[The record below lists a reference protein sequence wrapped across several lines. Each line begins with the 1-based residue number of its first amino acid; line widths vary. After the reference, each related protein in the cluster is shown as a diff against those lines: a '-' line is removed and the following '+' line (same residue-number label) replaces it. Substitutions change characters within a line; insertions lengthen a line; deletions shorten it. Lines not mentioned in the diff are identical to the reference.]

1 MPIALLSMA
10 SDDASSALL
19 PATNTVIES
28 GSLLVLR
35 DTTNLEADN
44 RSCAAMCIVEAALS
58 NASSQQCSSSHGTG
72 ALTLSSLDGGG
83 AGHGKAGNVS
93 VCFEAGDTC
102 LVHWTTMWSSAAT
115 RQGAMML
122 ARNRGLALSAKTPS
136 QRRPALARAAQD
148 AMLGTERI
156 QGHPTSGLRCSDGR
170 QPGSQ

>member
-58 NASSQQCSSSHGTG
+58 NASSQQCSSNYGTG
-72 ALTLSSLDGGG
+72 ALTLSSLHGGG
-83 AGHGKAGNVS
+83 AVHGKAGNVS

-102 LVHWTTMWSSAAT
+102 ALDDRVAECSYAGRCNDAGPEYYMHVQTTACNGQVGPTLTFEWVKPPPNGSCALPANVTVNDCSWSY
-115 RQGAMML
+115 
-122 ARNRGLALSAKTPS
+122 PW
-136 QRRPALARAAQD
+136 
-148 AMLGTERI
+148 
-156 QGHPTSGLRCSDGR
+156 C
-170 QPGSQ
+170 

>member
-102 LVHWTTMWSSAAT
+102 ALDDHVAECSYAGRCNDAGPEYYMHVQTTACNGQVGPTLTFEWVKPPPNGSCALPANVTVNDCSWSY
-115 RQGAMML
+115 
-122 ARNRGLALSAKTPS
+122 PW
-136 QRRPALARAAQD
+136 
-148 AMLGTERI
+148 
-156 QGHPTSGLRCSDGR
+156 C
-170 QPGSQ
+170 